1 MLDWDGLDRRQQL
14 WLLDRQ
20 EEGLVEALGGRS
32 RADVAAAIGVGP
44 AALSPSILLT
54 TPLPPV
60 LLAKLAFELGVPADR
75 LHPLNHV
82 PDPEEAEYRSD
93 PGLAYVMEGPDGSTA
108 EVDPDAELGEALR
121 QTALAGTSRIDLARA
136 CGLGYSSYSKLE
148 RRSGCLTRRD
158 AARVRT
164 VLSKR
169 PVATPAYAIESA
181 DDGMV
186 RIRVAARMR
195 AGAALRIAQALGT
208 SAETV
213 PTGGPYQDAVAL
225 RLDVLVPP
233 TAARAFMEIISPSP
247 RPRRLMDRIFRR

>member
-20 EEGLVEALGGRS
+20 EEALVEALGGRS

-60 LLAKLAFELGVPADR
+60 LLAKLAFELSVPADR
-75 LHPLNHV
+75 LHPVTHV

-108 EVDPDAELGEALR
+108 EIDPDAGLGEALR
-121 QTALAGTSRIDLARA
+121 LTAQAGTSRIDLARA

-148 RRSGCLTRRD
+148 RRSGCLTARD
-158 AARVRT
+158 AARVRI

-169 PVATPAYAIESA
+169 PVATPAYAIEST

-195 AGAALRIAQALGT
+195 AGAALRIVQALGAT
-208 SAETV
+208 MEPMPA
-213 PTGGPYQDAVAL
+213 TGPCRDAVAL
-225 RLDVLVPP
+225 RLDVVVPQA
-233 TAARAFMEIISPSP
+233 AARTFMEIISPSP
-247 RPRRLMDRIFRR
+247 KHRGLMDRIFRR